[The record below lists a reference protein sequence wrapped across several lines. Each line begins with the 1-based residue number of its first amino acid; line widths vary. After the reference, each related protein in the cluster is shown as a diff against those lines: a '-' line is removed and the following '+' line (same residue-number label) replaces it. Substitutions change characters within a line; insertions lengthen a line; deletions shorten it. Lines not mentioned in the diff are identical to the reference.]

1 VNLERSKASG
11 PEESGSDDV
20 AVGNLNGAVPCPSD
34 QEAATETGFEAWSQE
49 ISRYH
54 DEIAR
59 QGRGVLGQLIGCRS
73 PLDVLKV
80 EQAWLGAWSRA
91 HFEARFRFAQAFARV
106 AHGLPRDE
114 VTGSPPRE

>member
-1 VNLERSKASG
+1 VNLEPSKTSEPDAAR
-11 PEESGSDDV
+11 DDV
-20 AVGNLNGAVPCPSD
+20 DAGSLNGAVPSPSD
-34 QEAATETGFEAWSQE
+34 QEAAAETGFEAWSRE
-49 ISRYH
+49 IGRYH

-106 AHGLPRDE
+106 ARGLPQDE
-114 VTGSPPRE
+114 VGGTPSRE

>member
-1 VNLERSKASG
+1 LNLERSKTSW
-11 PEESGSDDV
+11 PDESD
-20 AVGNLNGAVPCPSD
+20 A
-34 QEAATETGFEAWSQE
+34 ETGFEAWSRE
-49 ISRYH
+49 IGRYH

-91 HFEARFRFAQAFARV
+91 HFEARLRLAQAFARI
-106 AHGLPRDE
+106 ARGLPQDE
-114 VTGSPPRE
+114 TTGTAPRE

>member
-1 VNLERSKASG
+1 VNLERSKTSG
-11 PEESGSDDV
+11 PDDADAGS
-20 AVGNLNGAVPCPSD
+20 LNGVPSPPD
-34 QEAATETGFEAWSQE
+34 QGATAETGFDAWSRE
-49 ISRYH
+49 IVRYH

-91 HFEARFRFAQAFARV
+91 HFEARFRFAQAFAQI
-106 AHGLPRDE
+106 AHELPQDE
-114 VTGSPPRE
+114 TIGAAPHE